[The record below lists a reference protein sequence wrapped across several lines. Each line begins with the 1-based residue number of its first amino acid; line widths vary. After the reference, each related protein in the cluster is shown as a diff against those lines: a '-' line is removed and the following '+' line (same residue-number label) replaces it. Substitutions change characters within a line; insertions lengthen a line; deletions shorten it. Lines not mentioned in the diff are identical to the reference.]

1 MLRIFK
7 KGPPQSHQRAEDDIV
22 ELDVWRFH
30 HQDAVGLLTCGW
42 LVCRLTSH
50 QEFDEKKNQLRKMFS
65 PGDSQKLQP
74 QAGQPP
80 EAQGTPSPVPRL
92 AAPVPGFMDGD
103 CSHEIRRHLLLGR
116 KAITNLDSILKS
128 RDITANKGPCSQSY
142 GFPVVTYRCENW
154 SIKKAECQR
163 IDAFESVLEKGTLL
177 QCWWECKLVQPQWR
191 TVWRFLKKL
200 EIELLY
206 NPAIPLLGIH
216 IEETRIERD
225 MCTPMFIKVLF
236 TIARTWKQP
245 RCL

>member
-50 QEFDEKKNQLRKMFS
+50 QEFDEKKNELRKMFS

-74 QAGQPP
+74 RAGQPP

-116 KAITNLDSILKS
+116 KAMTNLDSILKS

-142 GFPVVTYRCENW
+142 GFSSSHVQMWELVHKESWVPKNWCFQECAGKGNPLTVLVGMQTSTATMEN
-154 SIKKAECQR
+154 
-163 IDAFESVLEKGTLL
+163 SVA
-177 QCWWECKLVQPQWR
+177 
-191 TVWRFLKKL
+191 
-200 EIELLY
+200 
-206 NPAIPLLGIH
+206 NP
-216 IEETRIERD
+216 
-225 MCTPMFIKVLF
+225 
-236 TIARTWKQP
+236 
-245 RCL
+245 